1 MHRRE
6 GPRSNRLFARFA
18 QTVASFTSA
27 TMQDGPD
34 GIHVCNLG
42 LQTGVASPHFG
53 LALVYSRR
61 GAADR

>member
-18 QTVASFTSA
+18 QTVASSTSA

-34 GIHVCNLG
+34 GIRVYNPG
-42 LQTGVASPHFG
+42 LQMGVASSHLG
-53 LALVYSRR
+53 LALAFSRL